1 MPVENL
7 NHAFSFA
14 PPRPP
19 DKPGNG
25 YLYNLLGPA
34 VPKLVRLLQTYAG
47 LFLLNFLF
55 YNQIKVHENKI
66 LKRTRVI
73 RKIDFLNKS

>member
-14 PPRPP
+14 PPPH
-19 DKPGNG
+19 KPWNG
-25 YLYNLLGPA
+25 HLYNLLGPA

-73 RKIDFLNKS
+73 RKKRFFK